1 MTLTAPCELHLAS
14 TMREPETGRNVG
26 WLPHERRLAI
36 SHIAHIIRNDGKSF
50 SIKGYRAAPPKSRPL
65 TG

>member
-36 SHIAHIIRNDGKSF
+36 SHIAHIIRNDGK
-50 SIKGYRAAPPKSRPL
+50 
-65 TG
+65 